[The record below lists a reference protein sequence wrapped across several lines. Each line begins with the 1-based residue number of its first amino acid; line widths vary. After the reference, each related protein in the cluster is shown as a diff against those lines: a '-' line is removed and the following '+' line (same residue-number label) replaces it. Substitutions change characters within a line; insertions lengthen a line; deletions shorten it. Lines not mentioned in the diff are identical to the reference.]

1 MTYIYGLRRKG
12 DTQFRYVGKANDP
25 QARLAAHMTEAFRD
39 HVRTHKNNWLRS
51 VGRKDVEYVVLEEVS
66 SDQWKIRERYWIG
79 HLRAEGHPLTNHLDG
94 GGGVSTHS
102 ATSRERMSERAKGRV
117 ISRAQKEAVSRFH
130 TGRKRSV
137 LTVEKMR
144 KAQQKRTIHPMSGKK
159 QTPETRRKISE
170 SVRRAW
176 LKRKTL

>member
-66 SDQWKIRERYWIG
+66 SEISGKSE
-79 HLRAEGHPLTNHLDG
+79 
-94 GGGVSTHS
+94 S
-102 ATSRERMSERAKGRV
+102 ATGLGTFE
-117 ISRAQKEAVSRFH
+117 QKD
-130 TGRKRSV
+130 
-137 LTVEKMR
+137 
-144 KAQQKRTIHPMSGKK
+144 
-159 QTPETRRKISE
+159 TP
-170 SVRRAW
+170 
-176 LKRKTL
+176 